1 MERLKAKFNA
11 WLKTKSGQWCKAA
24 GIRALKTV
32 LCAAIGLIPA
42 GATISAVDFRLMIGM
57 ALCAGVASII
67 TSLAG
72 LPEIKDKS
80 MPWWKAALIRC
91 IKTFGQVA
99 APLIPASV
107 VISAVD
113 WKTILSTAALACL
126 ASILISMKTGLPE
139 VDNEEKGAE

>member
-1 MERLKAKFNA
+1 MKEKFNA
-11 WLKTKSGQWCKAA
+11 WLKTRSGQWCRAA
-24 GIRALKTV
+24 GIRALKTI

-42 GATISAVDFRLMIGM
+42 GATISEVDFRLIIGM
-57 ALCAGVASII
+57 ALCAGVASIV

-72 LPEIKDKS
+72 LPEINDKS
-80 MPWWKAALIRC
+80 MPLWKAALIRC
-91 IKTFGQVA
+91 AKTFGQVA

-126 ASILISMKTGLPE
+126 SSILLSMVTGLPE
-139 VDNEEKGAE
+139 VDVKTTEDGAGE

>member
-1 MERLKAKFNA
+1 
-11 WLKTKSGQWCKAA
+11 
-24 GIRALKTV
+24 
-32 LCAAIGLIPA
+32 
-42 GATISAVDFRLMIGM
+42 
-57 ALCAGVASII
+57 
-67 TSLAG
+67 
-72 LPEIKDKS
+72 

>member
-1 MERLKAKFNA
+1 MKEKFNT
-11 WLKTKSGQWCKAA
+11 WLKTRSGQWCRAA
-24 GIRALKTV
+24 GIRALKTI

-42 GATISAVDFRLMIGM
+42 GATISGVDFRLIIGM
-57 ALCAGVASII
+57 ALCAGVASIV

-72 LPEIKDKS
+72 LPEINDKS
-80 MPWWKAALIRC
+80 MPLWKAALIRC
-91 IKTFGQVA
+91 VKTFGQVA

-126 ASILISMKTGLPE
+126 SSVLLSFEQLFYKFALW
-139 VDNEEKGAE
+139 

>member
-1 MERLKAKFNA
+1 MKEKFNA
-11 WLKTKSGQWCKAA
+11 WLKTRSGKWCKAA
-24 GIRALKTV
+24 GIRAIKTV

-42 GATISAVDFRLMIGM
+42 GATISGVDFRLIIGIS
-57 ALCAGVASII
+57 LCAGVASIV

-72 LPEIKDKS
+72 LPEINDKS

-91 IKTFGQVA
+91 GKTFGQVV

-126 ASILISMKTGLPE
+126 SSIMLSMVTGLPE
-139 VDNEEKGAE
+139 VDRETTEDGAGE